1 MSATY
6 LAAMLGSILGYFGAV
21 DLARGQRIWDA
32 LVHAHRGHVGSR
44 GMLGIGPIH
53 LDLSDARLLNAIAEI
68 LDLSNSYRDFL
79 GRCGAGGCGR

>member
-21 DLARGQRIWDA
+21 DIDRGQRIWDA

-53 LDLSDARLLNAIAEI
+53 LDLSDARLLDAIAEI
-68 LDLSNSYRDFL
+68 MDLSNTYRSFL
-79 GRCGAGGCGR
+79 GRSARGR